1 MKKKIGLLVD
11 STLVS
16 KRINDLVALSL
27 SASNYE
33 ITTLI
38 VNDVQNSQTNFF
50 SKNVGLIRQ
59 RGIFVF
65 LSKVLFSAVCWLE

>member
-11 STLVS
+11 SALVS
-16 KRINDLVALSL
+16 KRINDLVALSF

-33 ITTLI
+33 ITALI

-50 SKNVGLIRQ
+50 SKNVGLTRQ

-65 LSKVLFSAVCWLE
+65 LSKVLFRTVCRP

>member
-11 STLVS
+11 SALVS
-16 KRINDLVALSL
+16 KRINDLVALSF

-33 ITTLI
+33 ITALI

-50 SKNVGLIRQ
+50 SKNVGLTRQ
-59 RGIFVF
+59 REIFVF
-65 LSKVLFSAVCWLE
+65 LSKVLFGTVCRH